1 MPFSQDR
8 PSIAVLIA
16 ILVATA
22 WSLTA
27 TAPPAMAGTGLAAC
41 AVLA

>member
-16 ILVATA
+16 ILVATV
-22 WSLTA
+22 WSLTV
-27 TAPPAMAGTGLAAC
+27 TAPPAMAGTDLADC
-41 AVLA
+41 AALA